1 MMATAGIQ
9 TAHVDMSVTGMEKV
23 MKSNL
28 ILDFIAL
35 QEKALSFHM
44 KASADVG
51 AAQMVLYTN

>member
-9 TAHVDMSVTGMEKV
+9 TAQVDMSVTGTEKV
-23 MKSNL
+23 MKSKPNF
-28 ILDFIAL
+28 DRIAL
-35 QEKALSFHM
+35 HEKALSFHR